1 MALNKIWFVLA
12 VILCTSVFSFSQEK
26 KIAKGLIEFEAK
38 HYDASSKIYA
48 RLIKDDSLDPQIYPD
63 VYRNG
68 AISSINVKR
77 YTEAKH
83 FYEKL
88 SKTDQFT
95 FDDAFNYIQL
105 MVYIGANQEAQ
116 KMYAHPVVVSSNDA
130 RLNLIEV
137 YFNGN
142 YLNELRQDSL
152 KYKVELATFNSE
164 KGDYTPAYYPKGIA
178 LTSTVKKKNKTPWL
192 IENSILLPA
201 YLYHDSTKLRTKL
214 KGNGIHKFE
223 GISFYDSIDKLW
235 YFSKYLPQNKKQP
248 VNAIGIFVYDEVR
261 KKERKF
267 SFNEKN
273 AFSSHANVSND
284 HQVFWFVSDREGGLG
299 GLDIWYCT
307 RDQNRWSEPMN
318 AGSTINTV
326 GDEMFP
332 FESDGKLYFTS
343 NGHPGFGGFDIFY
356 ATVNGFEVTNIKN
369 AGYPINTNANDYSI
383 ALDKTHLHG
392 FFTSNRG
399 DMIDRLYS
407 VILNDVTVDLEAY
420 VFSNI
425 GNHNVISGVRV
436 LVMNSKNRVIDTL
449 YTDENGKF
457 VFKTKPD
464 QQFTFLIGSGD
475 HEPLAVDF
483 NTMGITKSEVI
494 EKNFTLEETMVSFDL
509 TVNDYESSYPVP
521 MVNVELKNIE
531 TGKNIEFTTDFY
543 GNIHANLPFNINYQ
557 ITATKLGYDPS
568 IKQFR
573 TTDTLKHVSEKI
585 EIRKTPALIT
595 MRLDNILYAYNSFGL
610 SDVGKA
616 ELDTLATFLKE
627 NPEVNMEISSH
638 TDSRGRAEYNMELSK
653 KRSESCLN
661 YIVAKGVSSSRMTVT
676 NYGETKLLNQC
687 ADGVECSEELH
698 KINRRTEFTFT
709 FPRKQET
716 DPE

>member
-1 MALNKIWFVLA
+1 MALNRFWFVFT

-38 HYDASSKIYA
+38 NYISSSKIYTQ
-48 RLIKDDSLDPQIYPD
+48 LIKEDSIDPQLYPD

-68 AISSINVKR
+68 AISAINIKR
-77 YTEAKH
+77 FTEAKH

-95 FDDAFNYIQL
+95 FEDAFNYIQL
-105 MVYIGANQEAQ
+105 MVYIGATQEAQ
-116 KMYAHPVVVSSNDA
+116 KMYSHPVVVASNDS
-130 RLNLIEV
+130 RLNLLEV
-137 YFNGN
+137 YFNGT
-142 YLNELRQDSL
+142 YLDDLRKDSL

-164 KGDYTPAYYPKGIA
+164 KGDFTPAYYPNGIA
-178 LTSTVKKKNKTPWL
+178 LTSTIKKKNKTPWL
-192 IENSILLPA
+192 IENTVLLPA
-201 YLYHDSTKLRTKL
+201 FLYNDSTKLRKKL
-214 KGNGIHKFE
+214 KGNGSHKFE

-248 VNAIGIFVYDEVR
+248 INAVGIFVYDEIR

-273 AFSSHANVSND
+273 AFTSHANVSND
-284 HQVFWFVSDREGGLG
+284 HQIFWFASDREGGVG

-318 AGSTINTV
+318 AGTSINTS

-332 FESDGKLYFTS
+332 YESDGKLYFTS
-343 NGHPGFGGFDIFY
+343 NGHPGFGGFDIFH
-356 ATVNGFEVTNIKN
+356 ASVNGFEVSNVKN
-369 AGYPINTNANDYSI
+369 AGYPINTNTNDYSI
-383 ALDKTHLHG
+383 SIDKTHLHG

-399 DMIDRLYS
+399 DLKDRLYS
-407 VILNDVTVDLEAY
+407 VVLNDVTVDLEAH

-425 GNHNVISGVRV
+425 GVQNVISGVRV
-436 LVMNSKNRVIDTL
+436 LVMNSRNRVIDTL

-457 VFKTKPD
+457 TFKSKPD

-483 NTMGITKSEVI
+483 NTNGIAKSEII
-494 EKNFTLEETMVSFDL
+494 EKSFVLEETMVSFDL
-509 TVNDYESSYPVP
+509 TVTDHESSYAVP
-521 MVNVELKNIE
+521 AASIELKNIE
-531 TGKNIEFTTDFY
+531 TGKNIEFTSDFY
-543 GNIHANLPFNINYQ
+543 GNIHANLPFNNTYQ

-568 IKQFR
+568 VIQFR
-573 TTDTLKHVSEKI
+573 TTDTLKKIQEKI

-610 SDVGKA
+610 SIEGKS

-627 NPEVNMEISSH
+627 NSEVNMEISSH
-638 TDSRGRAEYNMELSK
+638 TDSRGKAQYNMELSK

-661 YIVAKGVSSSRMTVT
+661 YIVAKGIARERMTVT

>member
-1 MALNKIWFVLA
+1 MALNRFWLVFA
-12 VILCTSVFSFSQEK
+12 VILCTSVFSISQEK
-26 KIAKGLIEFEAK
+26 KIGKGLVEFEAK
-38 HYDASSKIYA
+38 RYAVSSEIYSK
-48 RLIKDDSLDPQIYPD
+48 LIKEDSLDPQLYPD

-68 AISSINVKR
+68 AISSIQVKK
-77 YTEAKH
+77 YTEAKM
-83 FYEKL
+83 FYQKL

-95 FDDAFNYIQL
+95 FEDAFNYIQL
-105 MVYIGANQEAQ
+105 MVYIGANQDAQ
-116 KMYAHPVVVSSNDA
+116 KMFTHPVVVSSTDA
-130 RLNLIEV
+130 RLNLLEV
-137 YFNGN
+137 YFSGT
-142 YLNELRQDSL
+142 YLQDLSQDSL

-178 LTSTVKKKNKTPWL
+178 LTSTVKKKNNTPWL
-192 IENSILLPA
+192 LENSVLLPA
-201 YLYHDSTKLRTKL
+201 FLYNDSTKLRKKL
-214 KGNGIHKFE
+214 KGNGVHKFE

-235 YFSKYLPQNKKQP
+235 YFSKYLPQNKNQP
-248 VNAIGIFVYDEVR
+248 VNAVGIFVYDEVR

-273 AFSSHANVSND
+273 AFSSHANVSTD
-284 HQVFWFVSDREGGLG
+284 HQVFWFASDREGGLG

-318 AGSTINTV
+318 AGSAINSA

-343 NGHPGFGGFDIFY
+343 NGKPGFGGYDIFY
-356 ATVNGFEVTNIKN
+356 ATVNGVEVVNVKN

-392 FFTSNRG
+392 YFTSNRG
-399 DMIDRLYS
+399 DLKDRLYS
-407 VILNDVTVDLEAY
+407 VIMNDVTIDLDGH

-457 VFKTKPD
+457 TYKTKPD

-475 HEPLAVDF
+475 HEPLSVDF
-483 NTMGITKSEVI
+483 NTFGMKKSELI

-509 TVNDYESSYPVP
+509 TVTDHESSFSVP
-521 MVNVELKNIE
+521 AVSVELKDVE

-543 GNIHANLPFNINYQ
+543 GNIHANLPYNINYQ

-573 TTDTLKHVSEKI
+573 TTDTLKQMHEKI

-595 MRLDNILYAYNSFGL
+595 MRLENILYGYNSYGL
-610 SDVGKA
+610 SDIGKS
-616 ELDTLATFLKE
+616 ELDTLATFLIE
-627 NPEVNMEISSH
+627 NPDVKMEITSH
-638 TDSRGRAEYNMELSK
+638 TDSRGKDSYNMELSK

-661 YIVAKGVSSSRMTVT
+661 YILVKGVDRNRMTVT

-709 FPRKQET
+709 FPRKPET
-716 DPE
+716 SPE